1 MFSNTILWVDWI
13 IILIGLTIY
22 DSLGVVMSGKIGS
35 LARAIVD
42 VSRTML
48 IWIVAVI
55 FTATIGQNDKSFKW

>member
-1 MFSNTILWVDWI
+1 M
-13 IILIGLTIY
+13 IGLTVY
-22 DSLGVVMSGKIGS
+22 DSLGVVRSGKIGS

-55 FTATIGQNDKSFKW
+55 FTATLGQKDKSFKW